1 MASWREVASQQAQE
15 DLDGLMDQ
23 SFPFAQR
30 MLAADGEFFP
40 YAVGLS
46 RSGEVRMFAA
56 DPGESEHPPSTEVL
70 RGLVDGLRS
79 ERNALRAVAVTS
91 DVRVAGLR
99 RDPRRARTP
108 RRHRDLRPAPVSRG
122 ERRRHR
128 IRHAQRRP
136 GRAPRLGLGHA
147 FALPRSARPR
157 SMRWVDAR

>member
-1 MASWREVASQQAQE
+1 MASWREIASQQAQE

-30 MLAADGEFFP
+30 MLATHGEFFP

-70 RGLVDGLRS
+70 QGLVDGLRS

-91 DVRVAGLR
+91 DVRVADSDAIRVELE
-99 RDPRRARTP
+99 
-108 RRHRDLRPAPVSRG
+108 HRDGIAISVLLRYRDANGDGIEYGALTAGPG
-122 ERRRHR
+122 EPHVW
-128 IRHAQRRP
+128 A
-136 GRAPRLGLGHA
+136 
-147 FALPRSARPR
+147 
-157 SMRWVDAR
+157 